1 MANFEIYQDE
11 QGDFRWRFQASNGK
25 TLALSEEG
33 FHNRLNCEH
42 SIILLKQ
49 QAPRA
54 SISVELSSTNQLKT
68 ESLAPKAYSF
78 IYRIETMKLER
89 SDSTNFMVSKTGRL

>member
-11 QGDFRWRFQASNGK
+11 EGDFRWRFQANNGK
-25 TLALSEEG
+25 TLAVSGEG

-54 SISVELSSTNQLKT
+54 STSVELRSNNQL
-68 ESLAPKAYSF
+68 
-78 IYRIETMKLER
+78 
-89 SDSTNFMVSKTGRL
+89 SKVKEG

>member
-11 QGDFRWRFQASNGK
+11 QGDFRWRFQANNGK
-25 TLALSEEG
+25 TLAVSEEG

-49 QAPRA
+49 QAPKA
-54 SISVELSSTNQLKT
+54 TTSVELRGTIPLKRAN
-68 ESLAPKAYSF
+68 EA
-78 IYRIETMKLER
+78 
-89 SDSTNFMVSKTGRL
+89 